1 MSKIC
6 LYCRKEV
13 EDTSIFCPN
22 CGQKIESNVT
32 NLESQ
37 AVNNTVTNP
46 SNNTNS
52 NEQVNTNVPKKD
64 NNVIAIIG
72 FVLSVIS
79 PLCCCGT
86 SWLGLI
92 FSIIGLVESKK
103 KNGAGKSLATA
114 GIIISAILLVLLIV
128 IYILNA
134 YLSFSDGIKGI
145 NTGRYY

>member
-1 MSKIC
+1 MSKVC
-6 LYCRKEV
+6 LHCRKEV

-22 CGQKIESNVT
+22 CGQKIEVNVV
-32 NLESQ
+32 NNESQ
-37 AVNNTVTNP
+37 PVNTTVTNVA
-46 SNNTNS
+46 NNANS
-52 NEQVNTNVPKKD
+52 NEQVNNVLKKD
-64 NNVIAIIG
+64 NNVIATIG

-103 KNGAGKSLATA
+103 KNGVGKKLATA
-114 GIIISAILLVLLIV
+114 GIIISAILLVLLII